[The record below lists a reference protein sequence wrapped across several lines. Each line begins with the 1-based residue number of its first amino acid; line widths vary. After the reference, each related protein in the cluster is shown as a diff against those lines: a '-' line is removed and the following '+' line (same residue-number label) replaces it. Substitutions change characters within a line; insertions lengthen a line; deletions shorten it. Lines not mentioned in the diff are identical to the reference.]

1 MYGRTPPGANLTSEF
16 GELGSRASGSQGDR
30 DQTDRTMIAST
41 REERESATGY
51 DSFLDIGI
59 TRNKGRARKETLK
72 AKPAKTGSKKFRGEK
87 EVLAGLPGSE
97 TPTRG
102 SGGRLRKKASKIFG
116 IDRPKTSIAESERP
130 DAVERDS
137 TTSVPTQYEVS
148 RSQSRSTNESLDE
161 RASLT
166 TTSSEFSLPQD
177 SRRPS
182 GPSSQTSQLSISP
195 PSRRSSR
202 SSARSLFG
210 KGRRRSSSKVED
222 VPLTGPTSYKRRGS
236 SNSALGQSLPSS
248 STVPLNATI
257 RQWEAEDQSSLSQ
270 FTEIPEVITTSATPG
285 PSTQNRTELYGLPS
299 ADMQQ
304 PGIGGRM
311 SNWFANIIP
320 TAAAGTSTSPTPASG
335 PRGGLSG
342 DNADGRASARP
353 DSIMTTR
360 SGSIPSSTSAPA
372 RASFSS
378 MPGDTIF
385 SSGTPLTA
393 SPSRKMISTTS
404 FLQAARQKAAGMG
417 RWVLDSEAI
426 PEGSES
432 IWILGVEHRY
442 DDAPEEP
449 SLEADISNSE
459 EGSWG
464 RQYSGTRATSSPKS
478 KRMGIKRSGSPSP
491 SSLSTASS
499 NYFSNKVGSLN
510 ISGSPSKKGRSPGAA
525 ETENAAASP
534 GRGIRSLF
542 PLNKDKEKSISTNQ
556 VWPDSC
562 EWRDLFGRD

>member
-1 MYGRTPPGANLTSEF
+1 MYGRTPPGASLTSEF
-16 GELGSRASGSQGDR
+16 GELGIRATGSKRDLGD
-30 DQTDRTMIAST
+30 QDRTMIGYS
-41 REERESATGY
+41 REREPEAGY
-51 DSFLDIGI
+51 ESFLDVGVE
-59 TRNKGRARKETLK
+59 RRSRKETLK
-72 AKPAKTGSKKFRGEK
+72 AKPKKSRGEK
-87 EVLAGLPGSE
+87 EVLAGLPSSE
-97 TPTRG
+97 TPPRG
-102 SGGRLRKKASKIFG
+102 PGGRLRKKASKIFR
-116 IDRPKTSIAESERP
+116 IDKPKASVGEFERP

-137 TTSVPTQYEVS
+137 AVSVPTQYDVS
-148 RSQSRSTNESLDE
+148 RSQSRSTSASLDE

-166 TTSSEFSLPQD
+166 TTSSEFSLPSD
-177 SRRPS
+177 NRRPS
-182 GPSSQTSQLSISP
+182 GPSSQTSQLSLSP

-222 VPLTGPTSYKRRGS
+222 ASLPGPTSYKRRDS
-236 SNSALGQSLPSS
+236 SNSALGQAIPSS
-248 STVPLNATI
+248 STVPLSATI
-257 RQWEAEDQSSLSQ
+257 RQRDAEDQSSLSQ

-285 PSTQNRTELYGLPS
+285 PSSQKRTESYGLPS

-311 SNWFANIIP
+311 SNWFANMIP
-320 TAAAGTSTSPTPASG
+320 TATAGTSTSPTPTAG
-335 PRGGLSG
+335 PRAGLLG
-342 DNADGRASARP
+342 NNVEGRASTRP

-378 MPGDTIF
+378 MPGDMIF
-385 SSGTPLTA
+385 SPGAPQTA
-393 SPSRKMISTTS
+393 SPGRKMTSTTS

-442 DDAPEEP
+442 DDAAEDP
-449 SLEADISNSE
+449 SLEADVSNSE

-464 RQYSGTRATSSPKS
+464 RQYSSTRATGSPKS

-491 SSLSTASS
+491 SSLSTTSS
-499 NYFSNKVGSLN
+499 NYFSNKIGSLN
-510 ISGSPSKKGRSPGAA
+510 ISGSPNKKGKSPGTV
-525 ETENAAASP
+525 ETENPNASP

-542 PLNKDKEKSISTNQ
+542 PLNKDKSVSTTQ

-562 EWRDLFGRD
+562 E